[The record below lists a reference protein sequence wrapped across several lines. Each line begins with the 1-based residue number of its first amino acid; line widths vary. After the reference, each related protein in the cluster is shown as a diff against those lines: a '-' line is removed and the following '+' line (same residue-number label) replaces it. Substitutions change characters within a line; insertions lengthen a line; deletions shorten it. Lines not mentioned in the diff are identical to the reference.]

1 MKNVL
6 RRSAQALASRRS
18 VGLLLLAILLLIR
31 VWDPRPLEELR
42 LRSFDFFQTTSPRDS
57 AVRPVV
63 IVDIDENSL
72 SAFGQWPWPRTILAD
87 LLTRLYEWQAAAI
100 AFDVIFPEPD
110 RSSLNEAVK
119 HFRDLDDDTRG
130 RLLHLPSND
139 EVFAQAIGRGNVV
152 LGQAGINAFHPRS
165 LEKPPETAFATVGPD
180 PSPYLI
186 AFPYILRNLPK
197 LEQAAVGH
205 GLISIRTERDGM
217 VRRVPIVMQAED
229 KIVPAL
235 TLDLL
240 RVATG
245 SSTIMIRTDESGI
258 QSVAVPGL
266 ELPTDRNGRIWVYFG
281 PHDKARFVSAKDV
294 VEGNV
299 APEIFAGKL
308 VLVGTSAIGLLDVK
322 TTPVLSAMPGV
333 EVHAQL
339 LEAALTN
346 SLLVAPSYAIVVEM
360 IGALIGGVVLALL
373 APAASVLM
381 LFASAALA
389 AAAFV
394 AASWI
399 LFSRYQMLFDATFPL
414 IATLS
419 VYMSMVLMG
428 YFREQ
433 LDRRRIRS
441 AFAQYLSPTLV
452 EQLANSPQRLVLGGE
467 ERVITVLFSD
477 VRGFTT
483 IAETY
488 KDNPHGLTTLM
499 NRFLTPL
506 TNAIMARNGT
516 IDKYMGDAVMA
527 FWNAPLDDPAHES
540 DACHAA
546 LDMLERVD
554 ALNQERE
561 REASTS
567 GTRFV
572 PIKIG
577 IGINTGRC
585 TVGNMGSDLRFQY
598 TVMGDSVNLASR
610 LEGQTKAYGL
620 PILIGSRTA
629 AAVAEQF
636 ALLEIDSIRVK
647 GKTEAEVIYAIVGR
661 ADVAASPEF
670 RSLQDHW
677 AMLRVCYRK
686 QDWTGALKMIDLC
699 RCECER
705 LGLVGLIDAYA
716 DPRVGRCIHGRDKV
730 AAVLRDAGSRWS
742 RSGALRRPNRL
753 PCVVA

>member
-1 MKNVL
+1 MKNMFL
-6 RRSAQALASRRS
+6 RSAHALSSRRS
-18 VGLLLLAILLLIR
+18 IGLSLLVVLLAIR

-63 IVDIDENSL
+63 IVDIDESSL

-360 IGALIGGVVLALL
+360 IGALIGGGVLALL
-373 APAASVLM
+373 APAASALM

-629 AAVAEQF
+629 AAVAGQF

-716 DPRVGRCIHGRDKV
+716 DRIRR
-730 AAVLRDAGSRWS
+730 LEQ
-742 RSGALRRPNRL
+742 RSPTPEWDGVFTAETK
-753 PCVVA
+753 

>member
-1 MKNVL
+1 MKNMFL
-6 RRSAQALASRRS
+6 RSAHALSSRRS
-18 VGLLLLAILLLIR
+18 IGLSLLVVLLAIR

-360 IGALIGGVVLALL
+360 IGALIGGGVLALL

-389 AAAFV
+389 AGAFV

-699 RCECER
+699 HCECER

-716 DPRVGRCIHGRDKV
+716 DRMRR
-730 AAVLRDAGSRWS
+730 LEQ
-742 RSGALRRPNRL
+742 RSPTPEWDGVFTAETK
-753 PCVVA
+753 

>member
-6 RRSAQALASRRS
+6 LRSAQALTSRRS
-18 VGLLLLAILLLIR
+18 LGLLLLALLLLVR

-42 LRSFDFFQTTSPRDS
+42 LRSFDFFQSTSPRDS
-57 AVRPVV
+57 TVRPVV
-63 IVDIDENSL
+63 IVDIDEASL

-87 LLTRLYEWQAAAI
+87 LLTRLYESQAAAI

-110 RSSLNEAVK
+110 RASLNEAAK

-139 EVFAQAIGRGNVV
+139 DLFAQAIGRGKVV
-152 LGQAGINAFHPRS
+152 LGQAGANAVNPRS
-165 LEKPPETAFATVGPD
+165 LEHPAETGVATVGPD
-180 PSPYLI
+180 ARPHLI
-186 AFPYILRNLPK
+186 AFPHILRNVPK
-197 LEQAAVGH
+197 LEQAAAGL

-217 VRRVPIVMQAED
+217 VRRVPIVMQVED

-235 TLDLL
+235 TLELL

-245 SSTIMIRTDESGI
+245 SSTILIRTDESGI
-258 QSVAVPGL
+258 RSVAVPGL
-266 ELPTDRNGRIWVYFG
+266 ELPTDRNGRIWVYFS
-281 PHDKARFVSAKDV
+281 PHDKARYVSAKDV

-299 APEIFAGKL
+299 APEKFAGKL
-308 VLVGTSAIGLLDVK
+308 VVVGTSAIGLLDVK

-346 SLLVAPSYAIVVEM
+346 SLLNSPSYAIVVEL
-360 IGALIGGVVLALL
+360 IAALIGGVVLALL
-373 APAASVLM
+373 APAASALM
-381 LFASAALA
+381 LFATAALV

-394 AASWI
+394 AASWV
-399 LFSRYQMLFDATFPL
+399 LYSRHQMLFDATFPL

-433 LDRRRIRS
+433 VDRRRIRS

-452 EQLANSPQRLVLGGE
+452 EQLANSPQRLALGGE

-483 IAETY
+483 IAETF

-516 IDKYMGDAVMA
+516 IDKYIGDAVMA
-527 FWNAPLDDPAHES
+527 FWNAPLDDLVHES

-554 ALNQERE
+554 RLNRERE
-561 REASTS
+561 REAYTS
-567 GTRFV
+567 STRFV

-620 PILIGSRTA
+620 SVLIGSRTA
-629 AAVAEQF
+629 SAVADEF

-670 RSLQDHW
+670 RSLQEHW
-677 AMLRVCYRK
+677 GMLLVCYRK
-686 QDWTGALKMIDLC
+686 QDWSGAQKMIEVC
-699 RCECER
+699 RRDGER
-705 LGLVGLIDAYA
+705 FDLVGLLDAYA
-716 DPRVGRCIHGRDKV
+716 DRIRRLEQMPP
-730 AAVLRDAGSRWS
+730 S
-742 RSGALRRPNRL
+742 SGWDGVFTADTK
-753 PCVVA
+753 

>member
-360 IGALIGGVVLALL
+360 IGALIGGGVLALL

-699 RCECER
+699 HCECER

-716 DPRVGRCIHGRDKV
+716 DRMRR
-730 AAVLRDAGSRWS
+730 LEQ
-742 RSGALRRPNRL
+742 RSPTPEWDGVFTAETK
-753 PCVVA
+753 

>member
-1 MKNVL
+1 MPT
-6 RRSAQALASRRS
+6 RS
-18 VGLLLLAILLLIR
+18 IR
-31 VWDPRPLEELR
+31 V
-42 LRSFDFFQTTSPRDS
+42 
-57 AVRPVV
+57 
-63 IVDIDENSL
+63 
-72 SAFGQWPWPRTILAD
+72 
-87 LLTRLYEWQAAAI
+87 
-100 AFDVIFPEPD
+100 
-110 RSSLNEAVK
+110 RSSIPPKRAV
-119 HFRDLDDDTRG
+119 
-130 RLLHLPSND
+130 
-139 EVFAQAIGRGNVV
+139 
-152 LGQAGINAFHPRS
+152 
-165 LEKPPETAFATVGPD
+165 ATVGPD
-180 PSPYLI
+180 ARPYLI
-186 AFPYILRNLPK
+186 AFPHILRNLPK
-197 LEQAAVGH
+197 LEQAAAGR

-235 TLDLL
+235 TLELL

-245 SSTIMIRTDESGI
+245 SSTILIRTDQSGI
-258 QSVAVPGL
+258 RSVAVPGL
-266 ELPTDRNGRIWVYFG
+266 ELPTDRNGRIWVYFS
-281 PHDKARFVSAKDV
+281 PHDKARYVSAKDV

-299 APEIFAGKL
+299 APEKFAGKL
-308 VLVGTSAIGLLDVK
+308 VVVGTSAIGLLDVK

-346 SLLVAPSYAIVVEM
+346 SLLVSPSYAIVVEM
-360 IGALIGGVVLALL
+360 IAALIGGVALALL
-373 APAASVLM
+373 APAASVLT

-399 LFSRYQMLFDATFPL
+399 LYSRYQMLFDATFPL

-527 FWNAPLDDPAHES
+527 FWNAPLDDPAHER

-554 ALNQERE
+554 RLNQERE
-561 REASTS
+561 REAYTS
-567 GTRFV
+567 GARFV

-620 PILIGSRTA
+620 SILIGSRTA
-629 AAVAEQF
+629 AAVADEF

-661 ADVAASPEF
+661 ADVAESPEF
-670 RSLQDHW
+670 RSLQEHW
-677 AMLRVCYRK
+677 GMLLVCYRK
-686 QDWTGALKMIDLC
+686 QDWSGALKMIEVC
-699 RCECER
+699 RRDGER
-705 LGLVGLIDAYA
+705 FDLVGLIDAYA
-716 DPRVGRCIHGRDKV
+716 DRI
-730 AAVLRDAGSRWS
+730 
-742 RSGALRRPNRL
+742 RRLEQMP
-753 PCVVA
+753 PTSDWDGVFTAETK

>member
-1 MKNVL
+1 MFL
-6 RRSAQALASRRS
+6 RSAHALSSRRS
-18 VGLLLLAILLLIR
+18 IGLSLLVVLLAIR

-63 IVDIDENSL
+63 IVDIDESSL

-299 APEIFAGKL
+299 APERFAGKL

-360 IGALIGGVVLALL
+360 IGALIGGGVLALL

-716 DPRVGRCIHGRDKV
+716 DRIRR
-730 AAVLRDAGSRWS
+730 LEQ
-742 RSGALRRPNRL
+742 RSPTPEWDGVFTAETK
-753 PCVVA
+753 

>member
-63 IVDIDENSL
+63 IVDIDESSL

-152 LGQAGINAFHPRS
+152 LGQAGINAIHPRS

-299 APEIFAGKL
+299 APERFAGKL

-360 IGALIGGVVLALL
+360 IGALIGGGVLALL

-716 DPRVGRCIHGRDKV
+716 DRMRR
-730 AAVLRDAGSRWS
+730 LEQ
-742 RSGALRRPNRL
+742 RSPTPEWDGVFTAETK
-753 PCVVA
+753 

>member
-87 LLTRLYEWQAAAI
+87 LLTRLYEWQAEAI

-389 AAAFV
+389 AGAFV

-716 DPRVGRCIHGRDKV
+716 DRMRR
-730 AAVLRDAGSRWS
+730 LEQ
-742 RSGALRRPNRL
+742 RSPTPEWDGVFTAETK
-753 PCVVA
+753 

>member
-1 MKNVL
+1 MKNMFL
-6 RRSAQALASRRS
+6 RSAHALSSRRS
-18 VGLLLLAILLLIR
+18 IGLCLLVVLLAIR

-63 IVDIDENSL
+63 IVDIDESSL

-360 IGALIGGVVLALL
+360 IGALIGGGVLALL

-716 DPRVGRCIHGRDKV
+716 DRIRR
-730 AAVLRDAGSRWS
+730 LEQ
-742 RSGALRRPNRL
+742 RSPTPEWDGVFTAETK
-753 PCVVA
+753 

>member
-1 MKNVL
+1 M
-6 RRSAQALASRRS
+6 
-18 VGLLLLAILLLIR
+18 
-31 VWDPRPLEELR
+31 
-42 LRSFDFFQTTSPRDS
+42 
-57 AVRPVV
+57 
-63 IVDIDENSL
+63 IVDIDESSL

-152 LGQAGINAFHPRS
+152 LGQAGINAIHPRS

-299 APEIFAGKL
+299 APEKFAGKL

-360 IGALIGGVVLALL
+360 IGALIGGGVLALL

-716 DPRVGRCIHGRDKV
+716 DRIRR
-730 AAVLRDAGSRWS
+730 LEQ
-742 RSGALRRPNRL
+742 RSPTPEWDGVFTAETK
-753 PCVVA
+753 

>member
-716 DPRVGRCIHGRDKV
+716 DRIRR
-730 AAVLRDAGSRWS
+730 LEQ
-742 RSGALRRPNRL
+742 RSPTPEWDGVFTAETK
-753 PCVVA
+753 

>member
-1 MKNVL
+1 MSNAVGQVRINEGVASAGQRLLAMKNVL
-6 RRSAQALASRRS
+6 RRSAQALASRS
-18 VGLLLLAILLLIR
+18 SIGLLLLVVLLLIR

-63 IVDIDENSL
+63 IVDIDESSL

-399 LFSRYQMLFDATFPL
+399 LQPVPDAVRRDLPSHRHLVGVHEHGPDGIFSRTIGPPTHPFCFRP
-414 IATLS
+414 
-419 VYMSMVLMG
+419 VL
-428 YFREQ
+428 
-433 LDRRRIRS
+433 
-441 AFAQYLSPTLV
+441 V
-452 EQLANSPQRLVLGGE
+452 ANS
-467 ERVITVLFSD
+467 
-477 VRGFTT
+477 
-483 IAETY
+483 
-488 KDNPHGLTTLM
+488 
-499 NRFLTPL
+499 
-506 TNAIMARNGT
+506 
-516 IDKYMGDAVMA
+516 
-527 FWNAPLDDPAHES
+527 
-540 DACHAA
+540 
-546 LDMLERVD
+546 
-554 ALNQERE
+554 
-561 REASTS
+561 
-567 GTRFV
+567 
-572 PIKIG
+572 
-577 IGINTGRC
+577 
-585 TVGNMGSDLRFQY
+585 
-598 TVMGDSVNLASR
+598 
-610 LEGQTKAYGL
+610 
-620 PILIGSRTA
+620 
-629 AAVAEQF
+629 
-636 ALLEIDSIRVK
+636 
-647 GKTEAEVIYAIVGR
+647 GR
-661 ADVAASPEF
+661 AAREFAATP
-670 RSLQDHW
+670 
-677 AMLRVCYRK
+677 C
-686 QDWTGALKMIDLC
+686 
-699 RCECER
+699 
-705 LGLVGLIDAYA
+705 
-716 DPRVGRCIHGRDKV
+716 PRR
-730 AAVLRDAGSRWS
+730 
-742 RSGALRRPNRL
+742 
-753 PCVVA
+753 

>member
-63 IVDIDENSL
+63 IVDIDESSL

-373 APAASVLM
+373 APAASALM

-686 QDWTGALKMIDLC
+686 QDWTGALKMIDLG

-716 DPRVGRCIHGRDKV
+716 DRMRR
-730 AAVLRDAGSRWS
+730 LEQ
-742 RSGALRRPNRL
+742 RSPTPEWDGVFTAETK
-753 PCVVA
+753 